1 MDHKIIR
8 VILGCLAITILMAGT
23 GCSGG
28 GKNATDVALPPEL
41 PEDVDSLVML
51 AKFDLTLKTGA
62 NFEKVSVASVE
73 ETNFSDASLD
83 VPDAGV
89 DYPAVVTP
97 GYIILLKFDGD
108 TYEYHASGERVV
120 QVPTE

>member
-1 MDHKIIR
+1 MNHKIIR
-8 VILGCLAITILMAGT
+8 VIFGSLLILILLAGT
-23 GCSGG
+23 GCSSGNG
-28 GKNATDVALPPEL
+28 NDTDVALPPDL

-62 NFEKVSVASVE
+62 NIEKVSVASVE

-89 DYPAVVTP
+89 EYPAVVTP
-97 GYIILLKFDGD
+97 GYIILLKYAGD